1 MNIMNGIGLP
11 KFLFDVLFNA
21 FGPQQWWPIDTTYH
35 QSRKSDP
42 GFEIIIG
49 AILTQNTAWTNVE
62 KAIRNLKKHNA
73 LSIQRINDLEE
84 GSLKTFIQTSG
95 FFNQKAQRLK
105 LFSSYLLKNYQGD
118 LNIFFSRNTAEIRQ
132 ELLSLPGI
140 GPETADSILLYAGNH
155 PVFVIDAYTKRI
167 CKRYPCTVNTDSYED
182 LRCFFEES
190 LTATL
195 PKHTLVS
202 TYKELH
208 ALIVKLAKD
217 FCRKTHPN
225 CPACPLTGSCQK
237 LF

>member
-1 MNIMNGIGLP
+1 
-11 KFLFDVLFNA
+11 
-21 FGPQQWWPIDTTYH
+21 
-35 QSRKSDP
+35 
-42 GFEIIIG
+42 
-49 AILTQNTAWTNVE
+49 
-62 KAIRNLKKHNA
+62 
-73 LSIQRINDLEE
+73 
-84 GSLKTFIQTSG
+84 
-95 FFNQKAQRLK
+95 

-132 ELLSLPGI
+132 ELLSLSGI

-167 CKRYPCTVNTDSYED
+167 CKRYPCAANTDSYED

-190 LTATL
+190 LIATL
-195 PKHTLVS
+195 PKNTLVLI
-202 TYKELH
+202 YKELH

-225 CPACPLTGSCQK
+225 CHACPLTDSCQK

>member
-1 MNIMNGIGLP
+1 MSRKDGMNLP
-11 KFLFDVLFNA
+11 KSLFDVLLDA
-21 FGPQQWWPIDTTYH
+21 FGAQHWWPIDTTYH
-35 QSRKSDP
+35 QSRKSNP

-62 KAIRNLKKHNA
+62 KAIQNLKKHNA
-73 LSIQRINDLEE
+73 LTLQRINDLDDD
-84 GSLKTFIQTSG
+84 SLKTFIQTSG

-118 LNIFFSRNTAEIRQ
+118 LKTFFSRDTVEIRQ
-132 ELLSLPGI
+132 ELLSLSGI

-167 CKRYPCTVNTDSYED
+167 CQRYPFPVNSDSYEE
-182 LRCFFEES
+182 LRSFFEES
-190 LTATL
+190 LIETL
-195 PKHTLVS
+195 PKNTLVS

-208 ALIVKLAKD
+208 ALLVTLAKE
-217 FCRKTHPN
+217 FCRKTQPR
-225 CPACPLTGSCQK
+225 CQACPLTDSCQK